1 MIEWHWLAF
10 DDIPR
15 ADWYEV
21 LRQRQAVFIL
31 EQTCLYPDI
40 DGADTVCHHLMGWRE
55 IDGQRTLVA
64 YLRVVPPGVKFDKM
78 SIGRVLTTQ
87 AGRGSGVGRE
97 LLAKTIPLAEKL
109 HPGWDI
115 RIGAQAHLE
124 KFYASFG
131 FKTVTDPYDE
141 DGIMHVDMV
150 RLKTSG

>member
-40 DGADTVCHHLMGWRE
+40 DGADPQCHHLMGWRE
-55 IDGQRTLVA
+55 IDGERTLVT
-64 YLRVVPPGVKFDKM
+64 YLRVVPPGLKFDEM
-78 SIGRVLTTQ
+78 SLGRVLTTQ
-87 AGRGSGVGRE
+87 AGRGTGVGRE
-97 LLAKTIPLAEKL
+97 LLAKAIPLAEKL

-124 KFYASFG
+124 KFYGSFG
-131 FKTVTDPYDE
+131 FQTVTDPYDE

-150 RLKTSG
+150 RTKTSG

>member
-40 DGADTVCHHLMGWRE
+40 DGADLVCHHLMGWRE

-64 YLRVVPPGVKFDKM
+64 YLRVVPPGVKFDEM

-87 AGRGSGVGRE
+87 AGRGTGVGRE
-97 LLAKTIPLAEKL
+97 LLAKAIPLAEKL

-124 KFYASFG
+124 KFYGSFG
-131 FKTVTDPYDE
+131 FKTVTEPYDE

-150 RLKTSG
+150 RAKTSG

>member
-40 DGADTVCHHLMGWRE
+40 DGCDPVCHHLMGWRE
-55 IDGQRTLVA
+55 INGVRTLVA
-64 YLRVVPPGVKFDKM
+64 YLRCVPPDVKFDEM
-78 SIGRVLTTQ
+78 SLGRVLTTQ
-87 AGRGSGVGRE
+87 AGRGAGVGRE
-97 LLAKTIPLAEKL
+97 LLAKAIPLAEQL
-109 HPGWDI
+109 HPGQRF

-131 FKTVTDPYDE
+131 FQTVTAPYDE

-150 RLKTSG
+150 R